1 MPLVIKGSWQYSER
15 DEEGD
20 LLRKATGKG
29 VINVARYYYHEAV
42 QIRRTD
48 ADIRS
53 NARGGLDI
61 TRAANYQ
68 PERAMPSSSFAASA
82 SRKGR
87 SSSAASRKRSS
98 SQTGAPPSKRPC
110 SISSTKAGSNA
121 LNRVH
126 RRVILRDYGR
136 AIYKASSRAALL
148 VALEGCIEDHRAD
161 EDKWRES
168 CPSKQQQKKKKR
180 GREPLRR
187 PSEEDS
193 IHSHHAFQ
201 KLLS

>member
-1 MPLVIKGSWQYSER
+1 CWKAHPRMTPGDAARHQGFMAIFGTH
-15 DEEGD
+15 EEGD

-87 SSSAASRKRSS
+87 SSSAASRKR
-98 SQTGAPPSKRPC
+98 KRPC
-110 SISSTKAGSNA
+110 SISPTKAGSNA

-148 VALEGCIEDHRAD
+148 VALEGCIEDH
-161 EDKWRES
+161 
-168 CPSKQQQKKKKR
+168 
-180 GREPLRR
+180 
-187 PSEEDS
+187 
-193 IHSHHAFQ
+193 
-201 KLLS
+201 